1 MIMWTDVLSTLIKRQ
16 VVKEK
21 QIKRKKNKIL
31 ILSSIEKR
39 G

>member
-1 MIMWTDVLSTLIKRQ
+1 MIMWTDVFSTLIKRQ
-16 VVKEK
+16 VVKGK
-21 QIKRKKNKIL
+21 QIKHTKNKIL